1 MTPEIWNPE
10 RAACVNLTD
19 MERAALMKNSRLFEI
34 LYLLMEHQEVTARWL
49 AEKLEVSQRTIYRDL
64 DALSASGI
72 PVYCQKGKGGG
83 IRLMEQFQ
91 MDRSLLDEKEQ
102 EELLTAL
109 QSLHTVKALDGSS
122 LLSRLSAIFQKKP
135 ADWLEVD
142 FGTWENY
149 ANGTRYFEL
158 CKEAI
163 LSCRTLHFTYY
174 NSVSQE
180 SSRTVEPLCLYY
192 KGGGWYLKA
201 YCLLKEDYRMF
212 RLNRI
217 SDLEITDEIFT
228 PREEPRPT
236 DSSQEPSRIS
246 QPAPPSI
253 SFTLLFSHEA
263 AYRVM
268 DAFLP
273 REIQPMEDGSFLVR
287 TCYPPG
293 QWILGFLLS
302 FGKDVQVLEPEWMR
316 KELEREAAAVA
327 KLYFS

>member
-1 MTPEIWNPE
+1 
-10 RAACVNLTD
+10 
-19 MERAALMKNSRLFEI
+19 MKNSRLFEI
-34 LYLLMEHQEVTARWL
+34 LYLLMERRELTASWL
-49 AEKLEVSQRTIYRDL
+49 AHKLEVSQRTIYRDL

-91 MDRSLLDEKEQ
+91 MDRSLIDEKEQ

-109 QSLHTVKALDGSS
+109 KSLQTIKAIDNSG
-122 LLSRLSAIFQKKP
+122 LLSRLSVLFQKKP
-135 ADWLEVD
+135 TDWLEVD
-142 FGTWENY
+142 FGSWDGHAKEQQ
-149 ANGTRYFEL
+149 YFER

-163 LSCRTLHFTYY
+163 LTCRRLHFTYY
-174 NSVSQE
+174 NSSSQE

-217 SDLEITDEIFT
+217 LDLTVLDETFSPGRIHEANF
-228 PREEPRPT
+228 PKEYM
-236 DSSQEPSRIS
+236 DSSYS
-246 QPAPPSI
+246 PPTI
-253 SFTLLFSHEA
+253 PFTLLFSPMA

-273 REIQPMEDGSFLVR
+273 EEIETQENGSFLVH
-287 TCYPPG
+287 TSYPPG
-293 QWILGFLLS
+293 QWILGFLMS

-316 KELEREAAAVA
+316 KELEREAVAVA
-327 KLYFS
+327 RLYAPSYQAQEP

>member
-1 MTPEIWNPE
+1 
-10 RAACVNLTD
+10 
-19 MERAALMKNSRLFEI
+19 MKNNRLFEI
-34 LYLLMEHQEVTARWL
+34 LYLLMEHQELTARWL

-91 MDRSLLDEKEQ
+91 MDRSLLDENEQ

-109 QSLHTVKALDGSS
+109 KSFHTIKAMDSS
-122 LLSRLSAIFQKKP
+122 ALLSRLSALFQKKP
-135 ADWLEVD
+135 TDWLEVD
-142 FGTWENY
+142 FGSWDGHAREKQ
-149 ANGTRYFEL
+149 YFEL

-163 LSCRTLHFTYY
+163 LSCHTLHFTYY
-174 NSVSQE
+174 NSNSQK

-201 YCLLKEDYRMF
+201 YCLQKEDYRMF

-217 SDLEITDEIFT
+217 LELTVTEETFLPGKTFETDFSKEH
-228 PREEPRPT
+228 P
-236 DSSQEPSRIS
+236 DQ
-246 QPAPPSI
+246 PPSI
-253 SFTLLFSHEA
+253 SLTLLFSHRA
-263 AYRVM
+263 AYRIM

-273 REIQPMEDGSFLVR
+273 EEIEENEDGSFLVR

-302 FGKDVQVLEPEWMR
+302 FGKDVQVLEPEWMK
-316 KELEREAAAVA
+316 KELAKEAEAVA
-327 KLYFS
+327 NLYSPA